1 MQPGASQP
9 DAPCSPPD
17 GRRRPL
23 PIIPDHDLLA
33 LIGQGAYGQ
42 VWLARN
48 RMGTLRAV
56 KVVYRDQFQQARP
69 YERVL
74 QGIRRYEPISR
85 AHEGLVDVL
94 HLGENSSAG
103 YFYYV
108 MEVADDAG
116 PPAAAGPAP
125 EAANGTAGYVPHT
138 LHLRLKREGRL
149 PVGECLRLGIALTEA
164 LEFLHQGGL
173 IHRDLKPSN
182 VVFVGGVPK
191 LADIDLVTLAD
202 EPHSWV
208 GTDGFIPPE
217 GPGEVR
223 GDVYSFGKLLYEM
236 ATGNDRHEFPNPPTI
251 GVSEG
256 DGRVL
261 AELNQ
266 VILRACD
273 PEAPRRHASA
283 EELRQDLLLLAAG
296 KSVRRLRVLERRM
309 ARVKRI
315 GVAALAAGVVVGAV
329 SVWQYRQAEA
339 MERLAGE
346 SRDRLVRLHVATA
359 VRLMDEGDLMAS
371 LPWLVEA
378 LRLEQGDP
386 KREEAH
392 RLRIEAVR
400 QQCPKPVGM
409 GTHAGPINHSELS
422 PDGRRFLTVSDD
434 GTARVWDTET
444 GEPVTPP
451 LPHAKRISHGTFSP
465 EGRRLITASDDGT
478 AQIWDAV
485 SGERLT
491 PPLVQAEGM
500 DEASLRALRQRQLG
514 GEGSDKYGPM
524 VTRAAWSPDG
534 RLVATV
540 SYDATARLWDANTGR
555 PVGPPLVHPGR
566 LGLRAVAFS
575 HDGRWLASGGFDQTA
590 RVWRV
595 EDGAPVGGALE
606 HPDDVRHI
614 VFSPDNRQLL
624 TGCGDGR
631 ARLWDIATGQL
642 AVPPLEH
649 GDGGTVW
656 QVGFSPDGGRI
667 LTAGG
672 LFSTSGEAR
681 VWAADTGKPVTPV
694 WRFPMPVRSACFSP
708 DGRWV
713 ATAGVDGLVRVW
725 DVNTSREVVA
735 PLHHQLAAWQASF
748 TPDGRRLLTSGKG
761 GSWHLWDLVS
771 PSSSAPVAAHTER
784 LMDLEYHSAGR
795 WLASGSVDRTARLW
809 EADTLREAVPPLQHR
824 AGLGNVNFSPDG
836 RYLASSSGDGTAC
849 LWDPETGSPT
859 CPPLR
864 HPDAVLVVRFAP
876 DGTRLVTGCKDGQ
889 ARLWG
894 VPGGQILLEPLPHR
908 YDVHTAA
915 FSPDGRILVTGAGEW
930 DTPNG
935 KGEIAFWEVA
945 TGRRLAG
952 PIDIRGTPLAL
963 ALNPDGARVAV
974 AGMDPLPT
982 PHAVQLYEIP
992 TGKRLG
998 EPMPHHDGVSWV
1010 VFSPDGQ
1017 RVASAGEDSVARIW
1031 DGHTGRP
1038 LTPEL
1043 RHRRAVRKVEFS
1055 GDGKWLLTASFDG
1068 TARLWDVLTGEPL
1081 SPSLRHGDGVVDAV
1095 FDPRGGRLA
1104 TGGQDGAVRLWSF
1117 SASDWSGED
1126 LGQFAEVWSGTRL
1139 RGGITDPVT
1148 LEEWRASWLKLK
1160 ARHPEA
1166 LLTSREEGALWHE
1179 RQMAAGERAGQA
1191 AVVAFHRRW
1200 REELGR
1206 GDATVVEGRQ

>member
-1 MQPGASQP
+1 M
-9 DAPCSPPD
+9 
-17 GRRRPL
+17 

-386 KREEAH
+386 EA
-392 RLRIEAVR
+392 
-400 QQCPKPVGM
+400 G
-409 GTHAGPINHSELS
+409 GS
-422 PDGRRFLTVSDD
+422 PSPADRGGAAAMSQTGGHGNPRRADQ
-434 GTARVWDTET
+434 
-444 GEPVTPP
+444 P
-451 LPHAKRISHGTFSP
+451 
-465 EGRRLITASDDGT
+465 
-478 AQIWDAV
+478 
-485 SGERLT
+485 
-491 PPLVQAEGM
+491 
-500 DEASLRALRQRQLG
+500 LRAQPRWPPVPDR
-514 GEGSDKYGPM
+514 ERRWH
-524 VTRAAWSPDG
+524 RAG
-534 RLVATV
+534 
-540 SYDATARLWDANTGR
+540 
-555 PVGPPLVHPGR
+555 VGH
-566 LGLRAVAFS
+566 
-575 HDGRWLASGGFDQTA
+575 
-590 RVWRV
+590 
-595 EDGAPVGGALE
+595 
-606 HPDDVRHI
+606 
-614 VFSPDNRQLL
+614 
-624 TGCGDGR
+624 GDGR
-631 ARLWDIATGQL
+631 TGN
-642 AVPPLEH
+642 
-649 GDGGTVW
+649 
-656 QVGFSPDGGRI
+656 
-667 LTAGG
+667 
-672 LFSTSGEAR
+672 
-681 VWAADTGKPVTPV
+681 AAPAPRQAHLPRHLQPG
-694 WRFPMPVRSACFSP
+694 RSA
-708 DGRWV
+708 
-713 ATAGVDGLVRVW
+713 VDHR
-725 DVNTSREVVA
+725 
-735 PLHHQLAAWQASF
+735 Q
-748 TPDGRRLLTSGKG
+748 RRRDRA
-761 GSWHLWDLVS
+761 DL
-771 PSSSAPVAAHTER
+771 
-784 LMDLEYHSAGR
+784 
-795 WLASGSVDRTARLW
+795 
-809 EADTLREAVPPLQHR
+809 
-824 AGLGNVNFSPDG
+824 
-836 RYLASSSGDGTAC
+836 
-849 LWDPETGSPT
+849 
-859 CPPLR
+859 
-864 HPDAVLVVRFAP
+864 
-876 DGTRLVTGCKDGQ
+876 GC
-889 ARLWG
+889 
-894 VPGGQILLEPLPHR
+894 
-908 YDVHTAA
+908 
-915 FSPDGRILVTGAGEW
+915 
-930 DTPNG
+930 
-935 KGEIAFWEVA
+935 
-945 TGRRLAG
+945 
-952 PIDIRGTPLAL
+952 
-963 ALNPDGARVAV
+963 
-974 AGMDPLPT
+974 
-982 PHAVQLYEIP
+982 
-992 TGKRLG
+992 
-998 EPMPHHDGVSWV
+998 
-1010 VFSPDGQ
+1010 GQ
-1017 RVASAGEDSVARIW
+1017 RGA
-1031 DGHTGRP
+1031 
-1038 LTPEL
+1038 
-1043 RHRRAVRKVEFS
+1043 
-1055 GDGKWLLTASFDG
+1055 
-1068 TARLWDVLTGEPL
+1068 
-1081 SPSLRHGDGVVDAV
+1081 VDA
-1095 FDPRGGRLA
+1095 
-1104 TGGQDGAVRLWSF
+1104 AVGPS
-1117 SASDWSGED
+1117 
-1126 LGQFAEVWSGTRL
+1126 
-1139 RGGITDPVT
+1139 
-1148 LEEWRASWLKLK
+1148 
-1160 ARHPEA
+1160 
-1166 LLTSREEGALWHE
+1166 
-1179 RQMAAGERAGQA
+1179 
-1191 AVVAFHRRW
+1191 
-1200 REELGR
+1200 
-1206 GDATVVEGRQ
+1206 